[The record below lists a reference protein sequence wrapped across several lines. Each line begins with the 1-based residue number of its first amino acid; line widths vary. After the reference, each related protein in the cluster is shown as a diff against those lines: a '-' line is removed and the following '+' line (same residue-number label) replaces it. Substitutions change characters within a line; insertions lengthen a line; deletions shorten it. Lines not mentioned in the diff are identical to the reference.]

1 MTQQR
6 RLASGPDRLVLSL
19 FTGAGGLD
27 LGLEAAGFSV
37 SICVEVDEDARR
49 TLMANRSS
57 WKLAKPEDIHRIE
70 PDELLAQADL
80 RRGDVALLTGG
91 PPCQPFSK
99 SANWSN
105 GGIRGLRD
113 PRASTLHAYL
123 KVVEAALPRVL
134 ILENVKGLASNHKDE
149 GGWQLF
155 RDEIRTINRRQ
166 GTEYDPQVIHL
177 DAADYGV
184 PQIRERVFILA
195 SIDGRKFKVPP
206 PTHGEGDSLE
216 PCRTAW
222 DAIGDLD
229 KEDWPL
235 ELEVIGKWAGLLK
248 SIPEGKNYLWHTPRG
263 GGEPLFGWRTRYWSF
278 LIVILI
284 AGVTTNLVEQN
295 RNRLETHLRAAAPEW
310 AWLMLTNPRL
320 RDQHQIEGL
329 AQEWRSE
336 YYDDH
341 DRRTLFISVMK
352 NHSHLRNLAALLSRV
367 DLSDVPAIIFDDEAD
382 QASLNTRPNDSVASS
397 TYRNIAALRQAL
409 PRHTYLQYTATPQA
423 PLLITRIDSLS
434 ADFAELVSPGEA
446 YTGGQ
451 EFFGTRSSHVEI
463 IPQSEI
469 YRDGQ
474 LPLEPPHSLL
484 RAMMVFFIGV
494 AAGRLEAMQTH
505 RSMLIHPSKATA
517 THCQY
522 LDWANALMA
531 HWHSVLLAAGEPDR
545 QELLAEFREA
555 HAGLA
560 WTCDTLPPFEQIQ
573 TRLPVAINQT
583 AVTLVNSVDGRE
595 VPWPNSPSH
604 ILVGGEKL
612 GRGYTV
618 KGLTVTYMPRSP
630 GGWTADT
637 VQQRACF
644 FGYHNEY
651 IGYCRVYLH
660 ADVRDAYV
668 AYVRHEQDMRGRLE
682 DHHGHPLRE

>member
-1 MTQQR
+1 
-6 RLASGPDRLVLSL
+6 
-19 FTGAGGLD
+19 
-27 LGLEAAGFSV
+27 
-37 SICVEVDEDARR
+37 
-49 TLMANRSS
+49 MANRSS

-70 PDELLAQADL
+70 PDELLAQSDL

-123 KVVEAALPRVL
+123 KVVEAALSRVL

-155 RDEIRTINRRQ
+155 RDEIRTIKRRQ
-166 GTEYDPQVIHL
+166 GTVYDPQVIHL

-382 QASLNTRPNDSVASS
+382 FGNSDDCFTWTDGSPPRGGTYCRAPTSGRDFPKAGLPHALHTSHLWTAARTRRSL
-397 TYRNIAALRQAL
+397 AALR
-409 PRHTYLQYTATPQA
+409 
-423 PLLITRIDSLS
+423 
-434 ADFAELVSPGEA
+434 
-446 YTGGQ
+446 
-451 EFFGTRSSHVEI
+451 
-463 IPQSEI
+463 
-469 YRDGQ
+469 
-474 LPLEPPHSLL
+474 
-484 RAMMVFFIGV
+484 
-494 AAGRLEAMQTH
+494 
-505 RSMLIHPSKATA
+505 
-517 THCQY
+517 
-522 LDWANALMA
+522 
-531 HWHSVLLAAGEPDR
+531 
-545 QELLAEFREA
+545 
-555 HAGLA
+555 A
-560 WTCDTLPPFEQIQ
+560 WTSRCIGTIHSITTP
-573 TRLPVAINQT
+573 
-583 AVTLVNSVDGRE
+583 
-595 VPWPNSPSH
+595 SPICGMCSS
-604 ILVGGEKL
+604 
-612 GRGYTV
+612 RYSF
-618 KGLTVTYMPRSP
+618 RSP
-630 GGWTADT
+630 TSMRRT
-637 VQQRACF
+637 HLAC
-644 FGYHNEY
+644 
-651 IGYCRVYLH
+651 VS
-660 ADVRDAYV
+660 
-668 AYVRHEQDMRGRLE
+668 
-682 DHHGHPLRE
+682 